1 MNSEGSM
8 EGSSADDKTPRG
20 RNVAHAR
27 GANMG
32 GTFPMRSPGKAGAG
46 GGQQQHQHRD
56 KKGHHHYHHSKHN
69 LGTLQK
75 LLPWNLGTLQK
86 LLPWI
91 TIGLLSLIAL
101 VLLGSA
107 LFPGYIFM
115 CPETIK
121 PLPEHQTIKRLPE
134 HCVKLESDPVQHD
147 WVSAV
152 LPFDCLQAPQSSPVI
167 AHRVD
172 DVKYDFF
179 LSLLDFPISPLPFPP
194 LSSFPPP
201 SPSPLPLPPPPHPP
215 APPHSYI
222 FMCPET
228 IKRLPE
234 HCVKLESDPV
244 QHDWV
249 SAVLPFDCF
258 QAPQSSPV
266 IAHRVDDVK
275 YDFFL
280 SLLDFGTRR
289 RPNRNMVRLMED
301 RPFLKP
307 ELAVAMQSVL
317 EMLIEAKAVRPDS
330 LVIDAGAGIG
340 GAAFAAAAMGV
351 RVLALDP
358 VLANVLKM
366 CDAVHLNRL
375 GVRML
380 ALDPVLANVLNM
392 CDAVHLNRVA
402 KRMKL
407 HLAAVLDSV
416 GNITMHNVSI

>member
-1 MNSEGSM
+1 M

-27 GANMG
+27 GGNMG

-46 GGQQQHQHRD
+46 GGQQQHRD
-56 KKGHHHYHHSKHN
+56 KKGHHHHYHHSKHVRFSN
-69 LGTLQK
+69 VGTLQN
-75 LLPWNLGTLQK
+75 LLPWITIELLSLIAFSLASPISPPFYTHHPNHLHQNLGTLQK

-121 PLPEHQTIKRLPE
+121 RLPE

-152 LPFDCLQAPQSSPVI
+152 LPFDCL
-167 AHRVD
+167 
-172 DVKYDFF
+172 
-179 LSLLDFPISPLPFPP
+179 
-194 LSSFPPP
+194 
-201 SPSPLPLPPPPHPP
+201 
-215 APPHSYI
+215 
-222 FMCPET
+222 
-228 IKRLPE
+228 
-234 HCVKLESDPV
+234 
-244 QHDWV
+244 
-249 SAVLPFDCF
+249 

-340 GAAFAAAAMGV
+340 AAAFAAAAMGV

-366 CDAVHLNRL
+366 CDAVHLNR
-375 GVRML
+375 
-380 ALDPVLANVLNM
+380 
-392 CDAVHLNRVA
+392 VA
-402 KRMKL
+402 KRVKL
-407 HLAAVLDSV
+407 HLAAVSDSV
-416 GNITMHNVSI
+416 GNITIHN

>member
-1 MNSEGSM
+1 M

-27 GANMG
+27 GGNMG

-56 KKGHHHYHHSKHN
+56 KKGHHHHYHHSKH
-69 LGTLQK
+69 
-75 LLPWNLGTLQK
+75 NLGTLQK

-121 PLPEHQTIKRLPE
+121 RLPE

-152 LPFDCLQAPQSSPVI
+152 LPLDCL
-167 AHRVD
+167 
-172 DVKYDFF
+172 
-179 LSLLDFPISPLPFPP
+179 
-194 LSSFPPP
+194 
-201 SPSPLPLPPPPHPP
+201 
-215 APPHSYI
+215 
-222 FMCPET
+222 
-228 IKRLPE
+228 
-234 HCVKLESDPV
+234 
-244 QHDWV
+244 
-249 SAVLPFDCF
+249 

-340 GAAFAAAAMGV
+340 AAAFAAAAMGV

-366 CDAVHLNRL
+366 CDAVHLNR
-375 GVRML
+375 VSK
-380 ALDPVLANVLNM
+380 
-392 CDAVHLNRVA
+392 RV
-402 KRMKL
+402 KL
-407 HLAAVLDSV
+407 HLAAVSDSV
-416 GNITMHNVSI
+416 GNITIHNILSNLEHSAVTAAVLTLASKDAPVIPTTVESLPIDSLVLPDQHVAVLKVTVQGWELHAFRGAAGLLSRPPKEAPFVLYEEDRMLLRAGNTTPAAVRGYLAGFGYTECDQAHGLVHCRKKGSLLDV